1 MPANHS
7 LFTPRT
13 CRQQDTLA
21 AHVDRRKGS
30 NKALAAGAAAA
41 VVLLLTGCGAP
52 QASLTAA
59 AGPASE
65 TATATPTAK
74 PVADTLCTSEN
85 GQQVS
90 AGTTYVCTKD
100 EAGRLVWLDAAQ
112 SKRVTEKLAAAAAA
126 KAAAEKTA
134 ADKAAADKAAAD
146 QAAADKAAA
155 DKAAAD
161 KAAADAAAAEAA
173 ARQAAEAKAAQDA
186 AAAQAAAAKAAADA
200 AARAAAPP
208 APVAPAVPGT
218 NPGCDPNYSGCVPIA
233 SDVDCAGGSGNG
245 PAYVRGPIQVIGSDI
260 YGLDADHDGVA
271 CER

>member
-1 MPANHS
+1 
-7 LFTPRT
+7 
-13 CRQQDTLA
+13 
-21 AHVDRRKGS
+21 
-30 NKALAAGAAAA
+30 
-41 VVLLLTGCGAP
+41 VLLLAGCGAP

-59 AGPASE
+59 AGPDSE
-65 TATATPTAK
+65 TATATPTAT
-74 PVADTLCTSEN
+74 PIADTPCTTAN

-100 EAGRLVWLDAAQ
+100 ESGRLVWLDAAQ

-126 KAAAEKTA
+126 KAAA
-134 ADKAAADKAAAD
+134 DKAAADK
-146 QAAADKAAA
+146 AAADKAAA

-173 ARQAAEAKAAQDA
+173 RQAAEAKAAQDA
-186 AAAQAAAAKAAADA
+186 AAAQAAAQKAAAEA
-200 AARAAAPP
+200 AAKAAAPP

-260 YGLDADHDGVA
+260 YGLDADHDGLA

>member
-1 MPANHS
+1 MPDIHS
-7 LFTPRT
+7 PSAPRT
-13 CRQQDTLA
+13 CQQEDGPTAGA
-21 AHVDRRKGS
+21 AWRKGS
-30 NKALAAGAAAA
+30 NKALTAGAAAA
-41 VVLLLTGCGAP
+41 VVLLLAGCGAP

-65 TATATPTAK
+65 TATATPTPK
-74 PVADTLCTSEN
+74 PIADTPCTAVN

-100 EAGRLVWLDAAQ
+100 ESGRLVWLDAAQ
-112 SKRVTEKLAAAAAA
+112 SKRVAGKLAAAAAA
-126 KAAAEKTA
+126 KAAAEK
-134 ADKAAADKAAAD
+134 AAADK
-146 QAAADKAAA
+146 AAADKAAA

-173 ARQAAEAKAAQDA
+173 ARQAAEAKAAQEA
-186 AAAQAAAAKAAADA
+186 ATAQAAADKAAAA
-200 AARAAAPP
+200 AAAKAAAPP
-208 APVAPAVPGT
+208 APVAQPVPGT

-260 YGLDADHDGVA
+260 YGLDADHDGLA

>member
-1 MPANHS
+1 MPEIIRTSA
-7 LFTPRT
+7 PRT
-13 CRQQDTLA
+13 CRQEDALSA
-21 AHVDRRKGS
+21 ESAWRKGS
-30 NKALAAGAAAA
+30 NKALTAGSAWRKGTNKALTAGASAA
-41 VVLLLTGCGAP
+41 VVLLLAGCGAP

-59 AGPASE
+59 AGTASE
-65 TATATPTAK
+65 TATATPTAT
-74 PVADTLCTSEN
+74 PIADTPCTTAN

-100 EAGRLVWLDAAQ
+100 ESGRLVWLDAAQ

-126 KAAAEKTA
+126 KAAA
-134 ADKAAADKAAAD
+134 DK
-146 QAAADKAAA
+146 AAADKAAA

-173 ARQAAEAKAAQDA
+173 RQAAEVKAAQDA
-186 AAAQAAAAKAAADA
+186 AAAQATAQKAAADA
-200 AARAAAPP
+200 AAKAAAPP

-260 YGLDADHDGVA
+260 YGLDADHDGLA